1 MNIVTNFLFYII
13 FHLFTNNTQFYRIMF
28 QNKVYVR
35 KLQLHLCLDNIRI
48 NNETF
53 KVAKYLDVR
62 QILKLILLS
71 NILLIMSLDNRGLL
85 YVEKQRAFFRVAI
98 STEPSKSIYCLMIR
112 LYYGR
117 KTGTDF
123 IDIRG

>member
-1 MNIVTNFLFYII
+1 M
-13 FHLFTNNTQFYRIMF
+13 YRCV
-28 QNKVYVR
+28 NCGAEVEELYRRYCPSVL
-35 KLQLHLCLDNIRI
+35 KLLKCLLDNIRI

-53 KVAKYLDVR
+53 KV
-62 QILKLILLS
+62 LLS

-98 STEPSKSIYCLMIR
+98 STEPSKSIYYCLMIR

>member
-1 MNIVTNFLFYII
+1 MNIVANFLFYII

-85 YVEKQRAFFRVAI
+85 YVEKQHAFFRVAI
-98 STEPSKSIYCLMIR
+98 STEPSKSIYYLMIR